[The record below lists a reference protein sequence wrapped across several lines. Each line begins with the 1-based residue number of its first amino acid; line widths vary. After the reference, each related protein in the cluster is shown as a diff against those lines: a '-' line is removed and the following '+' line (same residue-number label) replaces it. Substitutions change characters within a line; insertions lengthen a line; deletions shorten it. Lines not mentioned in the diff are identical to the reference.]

1 MTHLYLI
8 RHAQADGRK
17 PEIRG
22 IALKNGS
29 KFGDRGSSWVSI
41 SGARSPGSGGVLEQL
56 YGMDGEGSGKFVEGR
71 EGLSMSQS
79 LLVHL
84 LGIGH

>member
-1 MTHLYLI
+1 MKRLEGVLTWRILG
-8 RHAQADGRK
+8 DGV
-17 PEIRG
+17 IRG

-41 SGARSPGSGGVLEQL
+41 SGARSPGSGGVLKQL
-56 YGMDGEGSGKFVEGR
+56 YGMDGEGR
-71 EGLSMSQS
+71 EGLSMSRS